1 MNKIVSKLRI
11 IISVLII
18 MLLGYGLFSNIVN
31 MTITSKK
38 YKINY
43 DNKTYTEIKKTIK
56 TINTNNEKIQSLKT
70 TKLNEEELNLV
81 KNIINN
87 ITVELN
93 KLGLE
98 NKKGTKE
105 LSSKELYKLE
115 NKVYALPLI
124 YFSSLA
130 KIEDNHSLSY
140 VNTKSLVD
148 SNLSVLINLRESL
161 KNDLENN
168 YRYLYDNKET
178 QINILTSYLDY
189 YTKLVEYNSN
199 LLLKVG
205 DVYYE

>member
-11 IISVLII
+11 IISALII

-130 KIEDNHSLSY
+130 TIWDNNNLSY

-148 SNLSVLINLRESL
+148 SNMSVLVNLRENM
-161 KNDLENN
+161 KYDLENN
-168 YRYLYDNKET
+168 YRYFYNNN
-178 QINILTSYLDY
+178 QNQVNILNSYLDY

-199 LLLKVG
+199 ILLKVG
-205 DVYYE
+205 DITNE